1 MKEKVK
7 YSQLAPGVRL
17 ALIKS
22 GKFKTDLVSVYLKRP
37 LDKAEATYNTL
48 LARVLERGT
57 QRYPTTQ
64 TFNAHLDNLYGALLY
79 SDVTKIGEIHI
90 LQFKT
95 QLPRSPWII
104 DMNPLKEAI
113 GILKEIIFEPALEK
127 GAFISAYV
135 DQEIEN
141 LKQEIESRTNDKSS
155 YAMDRMVEHMCP
167 NEPYSVYTYGDV
179 ASLEAMNAEKLYQHY
194 LKVLR
199 EAEIDIVVFGDFEFE
214 EALSECRAAFAFSG
228 ERAPLQVVSPWRSS
242 IGKVKEIVERTDVNQ
257 AKLVIGYRTEI
268 SGEHPLY
275 YPAMLFSTVLGGT
288 PSSRLFNRV
297 REQESLCYY
306 IQSKY
311 DRFKGLLMVMAG
323 IDKATG
329 PRATELID
337 EVFEDLASGGVTQE
351 ELDIAKKS
359 IISGLRSIT
368 DFPNSYSNFLF
379 SQWLSHEELDIE
391 KIISKVNQVSAAQ
404 LTEAG
409 KTFKKDTWY
418 VLTGEDGE

>member
-22 GKFKTDLVSVYLKRP
+22 EKFKTDLVSVYLKRP
-37 LDKAEATYNTL
+37 LNKAEATCNTL

-57 QRYPTTQ
+57 KRFPTTQ
-64 TFNAHLDNLYGALLY
+64 AFNAHLDNLYGAMLY

-95 QLPRSPWII
+95 QLPRSPWIL
-104 DMNPLKEAI
+104 DMNPLQEAI
-113 GILKEIIFEPALEK
+113 GILREIIFEPALE
-127 GAFISAYV
+127 GDAFISAYV

-141 LKQEIESRTNDKSS
+141 LKQEIESRTNDKST

-167 NEPYSVYTYGDV
+167 EEPYSTYTYGDV
-179 ASLEAMNAEKLYQHY
+179 SFLEDMNAEKLYQHY
-194 LKVLR
+194 KKVLR

-214 EALSECRAAFAFSG
+214 AALSECKMAFEFTGKRAS
-228 ERAPLQVVSPWRSS
+228 LQVVSPWSNPLEQ
-242 IGKVKEIVERTDVNQ
+242 VKEIVERTDVNQ

-297 REQESLCYY
+297 REKESLCYY

-323 IDKATG
+323 IDKASGART
-329 PRATELID
+329 TELID
-337 EVFEDLASGGVTQE
+337 EVFEDLASGNVTAE
-351 ELDIAKKS
+351 ELEIAKKS
-359 IISGLRSIT
+359 IVSGLRSIT

-391 KIISKVNQVSAAQ
+391 KIISKVNHVSASQ
-404 LTEAG
+404 LSEAG

-418 VLTGEDGE
+418 VLTGEDG